1 MLDPAR
7 VDNDERTSYIRVF
20 FYAGSSIKSKYC
32 RNENEFYFVRWLKNF
47 RHYKV
52 FDKKNTQMYDVR
64 CPPWNWHHKCIIH
77 DDFCLKKQTKMI
89 EVFINV
95 IVYEDNIHY
104 F

>member
-1 MLDPAR
+1 
-7 VDNDERTSYIRVF
+7 
-20 FYAGSSIKSKYC
+20 
-32 RNENEFYFVRWLKNF
+32 
-47 RHYKV
+47 
-52 FDKKNTQMYDVR
+52 MYDVC

-77 DDFCLKKQTKMI
+77 DDFRLKKQKNKQKMI

>member
-1 MLDPAR
+1 MIKAR
-7 VDNDERTSYIRVF
+7 P
-20 FYAGSSIKSKYC
+20 KYPMDL
-32 RNENEFYFVRWLKNF
+32 YG
-47 RHYKV
+47 
-52 FDKKNTQMYDVR
+52 
-64 CPPWNWHHKCIIH
+64 PWNWHHKCIIH